1 MVKDISDILFYYSV
15 KLYFSQQFN
24 NISNAVAL
32 YYNGVSVLLFLT
44 AYKIKQM
51 ILKQQ
56 YKIIKHVNNSIHQI

>member
-1 MVKDISDILFYYSV
+1 MVKDIRDILFYYSV

>member
-24 NISNAVAL
+24 NINIAVAL